1 MDKISV
7 IVPVY
12 NVEEYLE
19 RCVCSICNQTYQELE
34 ILLVDD
40 GSTDRSGA
48 LCDELSKRD
57 SRIRVLHKK
66 NGGLSDA
73 RNAGMDAA
81 VGQYIAFVDSD
92 DWIDPYM
99 LELLHNLC
107 VTYGAEISECSY
119 RNIYADYIR
128 EETLCSGQ
136 ILEATPVE
144 AIEGNLNWRY
154 FKPIA
159 CNKLYRMDVT
169 DGIRYPVGKLHEDE
183 FTTHKFYLAAHKIVY
198 TDVSAYNYEHRRE
211 SSITASFRLN
221 NLDNCQAFHEKVHLV
236 WQRPDLA
243 TLDRKM
249 CSVYCYTLFT
259 GLSKCAANGLRGEKL
274 DKTLQMALE
283 DRPELER
290 HGIDDIYRRCFAA
303 LEQSGLE
310 ECARLWNAAQ
320 NGRKE

>member
-19 RCVCSICNQTYQELE
+19 RCVRSICNQTYSNLE

-40 GSTDRSGA
+40 GSTDNSGK
-48 LCDELSKRD
+48 LCDTLSRQD
-57 SRIRVLHKK
+57 SRIRVLHKA

-73 RNAGMDAA
+73 RNVGMDAA
-81 VGQYIAFVDSD
+81 AGQYIAFVDSD

-119 RNIYADYIR
+119 RNIYADYVR

-144 AIEGNLNWRY
+144 AIAGNLNWKC
-154 FKPIA
+154 FKPVA
-159 CNKLYRMDVT
+159 WNKLYRADIAE
-169 DGIRYPVGKLHEDE
+169 GIRYPVGRLHEDE
-183 FTTHKFYLAAHKIVY
+183 FTTHKFYLAAQKIVY
-198 TDVSAYNYEHRRE
+198 ADISAYNYDHKRE
-211 SSITASFRLN
+211 DSITASFRLN
-221 NLDNCQAFHEKVHLV
+221 NLDSCQAFHEKVHLV
-236 WQRPDLA
+236 WERPELA
-243 TLDRKM
+243 ALDKKM

-259 GLSKCAANGLRGEKL
+259 SLSKCVANDLHGEKVEQ
-274 DKTLQMALE
+274 TIQIALQ

-290 HGIDDIYRRCFAA
+290 HGIDEIYQRCLGE
-303 LEQSGLE
+303 LEQNGLNA
-310 ECARLWNAAQ
+310 CVRMWDAAQ
-320 NGRKE
+320 NGA